1 LQNKSFK
8 FKLSDDGYY
17 ELLKFLPYFRRVNFF
32 GIIGI
37 LVIWLLLFLYW
48 NNAFQEYANLFSD
61 AMFAGIFALFL
72 SLIVLL
78 FLFLLFWFRISTF
91 LKKAA
96 RNLKEK
102 HQPLNGEEYII
113 VFDQDIMSFLIGK
126 GQHKIV
132 VGKNLEVISTSRH
145 LLFYQG
151 DGKSQNKFYIP
162 KNGDKEHQ
170 ENIRYITDYLEKETE
185 VQYKEKGKR

>member
-1 LQNKSFK
+1 LQKKSFK
-8 FKLSDDGYY
+8 FNLSDEGYY
-17 ELLKFLPYFRRVNFF
+17 ELLKFLPYFRKVNFF

-48 NNAFQEYANLFSD
+48 NNAFQEYASSFPD
-61 AMFAGIFALFL
+61 AMFAGILALFL

-91 LKKAA
+91 LKKSA

-102 HQPLNGEEYII
+102 YQPLNSEEYII
-113 VFDQDIMSFLIGK
+113 VFDQDIMSFSLGK

-151 DGKSQNKFYIP
+151 NGKSQNKFYIP

-170 ENIRYITDYLEKETE
+170 ENIRYIANYLEKETD
-185 VQYKEKGKR
+185 VQYKEK